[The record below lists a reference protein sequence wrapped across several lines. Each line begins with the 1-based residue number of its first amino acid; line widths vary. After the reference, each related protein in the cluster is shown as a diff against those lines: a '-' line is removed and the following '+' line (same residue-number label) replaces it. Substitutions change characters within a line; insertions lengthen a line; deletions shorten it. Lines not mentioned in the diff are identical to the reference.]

1 MEGFNILNHPNF
13 TTFTLTQNSSA
24 FGNATAAADPR
35 IFQLAGKINFYL
47 LGHVRPKRPPA
58 PRAVAFLLIA

>member
-1 MEGFNILNHPNF
+1 MSTGDRHVTFPVHERVKFQLRMEGFNILNHPNF

-35 IFQLAGKINFYL
+35 IFQLAGKINF
-47 LGHVRPKRPPA
+47 
-58 PRAVAFLLIA
+58 